1 MVYRMNNNIF
11 QEYAQAEQLL
21 EQHDVMASPAE
32 LHGILCGLLCGGVAA
47 TGKQWLTEFNSLV
60 NDGLPMPSAVR
71 SWLEQLFITTQTA
84 LNQQTGL
91 ELLVPDEDCPLD
103 ERLQSIS
110 EWVQAFLAGF
120 AVMQQELNR
129 ASEELQEMIGDF
141 SNISQLDDEFQEDE
155 ENEASYFVLYEHVK
169 LGAMLAFEEFGKTL
183 PQVEASPTLH

>member
-11 QEYAQAEQLL
+11 QEYAQAEELL

-32 LHGILCGLLCGGVAA
+32 LHGILCGLLCGGVDA

-141 SNISQLDDEFQEDE
+141 SNISQLDDEFEEDE

-169 LGAMLAFEEFGKTL
+169 LGAMLAFEEFGKVL

>member
-47 TGKQWLTEFNSLV
+47 TGKQWLTEFNALV

-71 SWLEQLFITTQTA
+71 SWLEQLFIATQTA

-141 SNISQLDDEFQEDE
+141 SNISQLDDEFEEDE

-169 LGAMLAFEEFGKTL
+169 LGTMLAFEEFGKVL

>member
-11 QEYAQAEQLL
+11 QEYAGRTAVK
-21 EQHDVMASPAE
+21 QHDVMASPAE
-32 LHGILCGLLCGGVAA
+32 LHGILCGLLCGGVDA

-129 ASEELQEMIGDF
+129 ASEELQEMIGRF
-141 SNISQLDDEFQEDE
+141 
-155 ENEASYFVLYEHVK
+155 
-169 LGAMLAFEEFGKTL
+169 
-183 PQVEASPTLH
+183 